1 MKHIIITGHYGSGKS
16 NISVNLALEYAK
28 KEKKVFLI
36 DCDIVNPYFRSADS
50 KELLESNGV
59 GLIAP
64 LYANTNLDIPA
75 LPPDIQKVF
84 AMDCVAVWDIG
95 GDDAGAVVLGRYAES
110 IKKDGYEMYY
120 VLNFYRPLTETAE
133 EMTDLMRE
141 IEVSSKLKCNAIIN
155 NSNLG
160 TETDAKTV
168 SDTFAEAD
176 AVAEKTGLPIKF
188 TSVLASLAPEF
199 SHCGKEIFPIN
210 IDTRKYF

>member
-16 NISVNLALEYAK
+16 NIAVNLALDYAK

-50 KELLESNGV
+50 KELLEANGV

-95 GDDAGAVVLGRYAES
+95 GDDSGAIVLGRYADS

-120 VLNFYRPLTETAE
+120 VLNFYRPLTENAE

-141 IEVSSKLKCNAIIN
+141 IEVSSKLKCTAIIN

-160 TETDAKTV
+160 AETDVKTI
-168 SDTFAEAD
+168 SDTFNESA
-176 AVAEKTGLPIKF
+176 AVCEKTGLPLKF
-188 TSVLASLAPEF
+188 TSVISSLAPNF
-199 SHCGKEIFPIN
+199 SDSEMPIFSIN
-210 IDTRKYF
+210 IDTKKYF

>member
-16 NISVNLALEYAK
+16 NVAVNLALEYAK
-28 KEKKVFLI
+28 KDKKVFLI

-95 GDDAGAVVLGRYAES
+95 GDDAGAIVLGRYADS

-120 VLNFYRPLTETAE
+120 VLNFYRPLTENAE
-133 EMTDLMRE
+133 EMTELMYE
-141 IEVSSKLKCNAIIN
+141 IEVSSKLKCTALVN

-160 TETDAKTV
+160 NDTDAKTV
-168 SDTFAEAD
+168 SDTFSEAEA
-176 AVAEKTGLPIKF
+176 VSEKTGLPLKF
-188 TSVLASLAPEF
+188 TSVLTSLADEF
-199 SHCGKEIFPIN
+199 SDSNVHIFPIN

>member
-16 NISVNLALEYAK
+16 NIAVNLAVEYAK
-28 KEKKVFLI
+28 NNKKVFLI

-59 GLIAP
+59 SLIAP

-84 AMDCVAVWDIG
+84 AMDCIAVWDIG
-95 GDDAGAVVLGRYAES
+95 GDDSGAIVLGRYADS

-120 VLNFYRPLTETAE
+120 VLNFYRPLTETAD
-133 EMTDLMRE
+133 EMTDLMHE
-141 IEVSSKLKCNAIIN
+141 IEFSSKLKCSAIIN

-160 TETDAKTV
+160 AETDAKII
-168 SDTFAEAD
+168 SDTFADAD
-176 AVAEKTGLPIKF
+176 AVAEKTGLPLKF
-188 TSVLASLAPEF
+188 TSVMSSLSPEF
-199 SHCGKEIFPIN
+199 ASSEREIFPIN
-210 IDTRKYF
+210 IYTKRYF